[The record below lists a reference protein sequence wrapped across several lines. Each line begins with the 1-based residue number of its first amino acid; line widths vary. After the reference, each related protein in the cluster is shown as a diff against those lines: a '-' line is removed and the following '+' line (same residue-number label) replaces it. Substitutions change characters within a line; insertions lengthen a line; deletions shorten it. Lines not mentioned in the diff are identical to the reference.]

1 MDYSEIKKHLQN
13 WTEIVQRYQTPSSRK
28 AVIQILTSFLPFLG
42 LWVLMYL
49 SLSWS
54 YWITLG
60 LGLLNGF
67 FLVRIFI
74 IQHDCG
80 HQSFFKSRRW
90 NNAVGY
96 VCSFFSAIPYK
107 YWARSHNFHH
117 AHAGQLEHREIG
129 DISVLTVKEYEALSP
144 WGKFRYR
151 LYRSAP
157 VMFVLGPMYYLLVP
171 LRLPLVRLRGWE
183 RAHVSQL
190 VNNVLLVALYVSLGA
205 LLGWKEFFAVQLTVI
220 AIFAV
225 IAIWFFYV
233 QHQHEETYK
242 AWKENW
248 EYLLAAIKGSTY
260 YKLPRVF
267 QWLTGNI
274 GFHHIHHLSS
284 LIPNYN
290 LEWCAREN
298 PILNRYV
305 TVLTF
310 RSSLKCIFNHLWDE
324 ERQQMISFREFNRR
338 RRLVRRALISQRA
351 RRA

>member
-1 MDYSEIKKHLQN
+1 M
-13 WTEIVQRYQTPSSRK
+13 
-28 AVIQILTSFLPFLG
+28 
-42 LWVLMYL
+42 
-49 SLSWS
+49 
-54 YWITLG
+54 
-60 LGLLNGF
+60 
-67 FLVRIFI
+67 
-74 IQHDCG
+74 
-80 HQSFFKSRRW
+80 
-90 NNAVGY
+90 
-96 VCSFFSAIPYK
+96 
-107 YWARSHNFHH
+107 
-117 AHAGQLEHREIG
+117 G

-157 VMFVLGPMYYLLVP
+157 VMFLFGPMYYLLIP

-190 VNNVLLVALYVSLGA
+190 VNNILLVAIYVLLGA
-205 LLGWKEFFAVQLTVI
+205 LLGWKEFFVVQLTVI

-310 RSSLKCIFNHLWDE
+310 RSSLKCIFNSLWDE
-324 ERQQMISFREFNRR
+324 ENQQMISFREFNRR
-338 RRLVRRALISQRA
+338 RRLVRRALLAERA